1 LVYLFYQDKI
11 VEILVE
17 EINQENKLVGRAR
30 TNKLVYAEG
39 SPEYLGKLADVK
51 IEKVNRFS
59 LEGSII
65 GGD

>member
-1 LVYLFYQDKI
+1 
-11 VEILVE
+11 LVE
-17 EINQENKLVGRAR
+17 EINQENKLVGRTR

-39 SPEYLGKLADVK
+39 SPECLGKLVNVK